1 MELKTV
7 RQPLAV
13 NETVYSGNGEI
24 PVDEDFVLP
33 DYYAEINK
41 LLKCKVE
48 GRITSKSVNTQ
59 SITVDGHLCIN
70 ILYCDKNG
78 QLHSFEQ
85 ISPISRS
92 FDTSCE
98 ITGAT
103 VEAALKTEYCNCR
116 VVTERKISVH
126 GALSICLKAI
136 QQKKY
141 DVVADITDDTLQ
153 IDRREFPALNS
164 IGSAEK
170 NLLIEEEL
178 VLSGGQP
185 PIDGILRYCASP
197 TVTEVKAVRNKAAV
211 KGNLAVT
218 VLYRCDKQCAVY
230 KCSVPFSQLLDI
242 SGMNEDCICTA
253 KAQLCYLEMTPR
265 KGEGEI
271 RSMMLNAKL
280 AISVQSYC
288 DDKIPVIID
297 AYSTEYELSMSKT
310 DMNIEKILGHIS
322 DTYMFKNTLEF
333 NDCEISNIID
343 SWTETEITGCTCRD
357 GEITVNAGV
366 NICILATNSDGTV
379 SFYEKKVDMVYKK
392 HTDFECAGNLK
403 CDSCFEPVSVS
414 FTLLSDCNVEYRI
427 EYRVNLSLRE
437 ENCLAMLTEISCDT
451 KTPKQKRQD
460 CSLIIYY
467 AESGE
472 RVWDIAKA
480 YNSDIMQ
487 MREINSLSSEVIDNN
502 KRILIPLF

>member
-48 GRITSKSVNTQ
+48 GRVTSKSINTQ
-59 SITVDGHLCIN
+59 SVTVDGHLCIN

-78 QLHSFEQ
+78 QLHSFEH
-85 ISPISRS
+85 ITPISRS
-92 FDTSCE
+92 FDTSVE

-103 VEAALKTEYCNCR
+103 VEAALKTEYANCR
-116 VVTERKISVH
+116 VVTERKVSVH
-126 GALSICLKAI
+126 GALSLSVKAV

-141 DVVADITDDTLQ
+141 DVVADITDNDIQ
-153 IDRREFPALNS
+153 IDRKEFPALNS
-164 IGSAEK
+164 IGNAEK
-170 NLLIEEEL
+170 NMLIEEEL
-178 VLSGGQP
+178 MLSPGQP
-185 PIDGILRYCASP
+185 PVEGVLRYCASP

-218 VLYRCDKQCAVY
+218 VLYRSGKQCAVY

-242 SGMNEDCICTA
+242 GGMNEDCICTA
-253 KAQLCYLEMTPR
+253 KAQLCYLEIAPA
-265 KGEGEI
+265 KGDGEI
-271 RSMMLNAKL
+271 RKMTLNAKL
-280 AISVQSYC
+280 ALCAQSYC

-297 AYSTEYELSMSKT
+297 AYSTDYELSMKKT
-310 DMNIEKILGHIS
+310 DMSIEKVLGHIS

-333 NDCEISNIID
+333 GDCDISNIID
-343 SWTETEITGCTCRD
+343 SWTEIDIIGCTYKD

-366 NICILATNSDGTV
+366 NICILAANSDERVG
-379 SFYEKKVDMVYKK
+379 FYEKKVDMVYKK
-392 HTDFECAGNLK
+392 HTDFDCSGRIK
-403 CDSCFEPVSVS
+403 CDTHFEPVSVS
-414 FTLLSDCNVEYRI
+414 FTLLSDSSVEYRI

-437 ENCLAMLTEISCDT
+437 ENCLAMLTEINCDS
-451 KTPKQKRQD
+451 KAPKVKRQD

-467 AESGE
+467 AQSGE
-472 RVWDIAKA
+472 RVWDIAKT
-480 YNSDIMQ
+480 YNSDVMQ
-487 MREINSLSSEVIDNN
+487 MREINSLTEDFIENN

>member
-13 NETVYSGNGEI
+13 NETVYTGNGEI

-41 LLKCKVE
+41 LLKCRVE

-78 QLHSFEQ
+78 QIHNYEQ

-103 VEAALKTEYCNCR
+103 IETCLKTEYANCR
-116 VVTERKISVH
+116 VVTERKVSVH
-126 GALSICLKAI
+126 GALSLSLKAVI
-136 QQKKY
+136 QKRY
-141 DVVADITDDTLQ
+141 DVVADITDDGIQ
-153 IDRREFPALNS
+153 IDRKELPALNS
-164 IGSAEK
+164 IGNAEK
-170 NLLIEEEL
+170 NMLIEEEL
-178 VLSGGQP
+178 VLSNGQP
-185 PIDGILRYCASP
+185 PIECILRYCASP

-211 KGNLAVT
+211 KGSLAVT
-218 VLYRCDKQCAVY
+218 VLYRSEKQCAVY
-230 KCSVPFSQLLDI
+230 KCTVPFSQLLDI
-242 SGMNEDCICTA
+242 GGMSEECICTA
-253 KAQLCYLEMTPR
+253 NATLCYLEITPR
-265 KGEGEI
+265 KGENEV

-280 AISVQSYC
+280 VLTAQSYC

-297 AYSTEYELSMSKT
+297 AYSTDYELTMKKT
-310 DMNIEKILGHIS
+310 DMCIEKVLGHIS

-333 NDCEISNIID
+333 NDCEINNIID
-343 SWTETEITGCTCRD
+343 SWTETEIQSCNCKD
-357 GEITVNAGV
+357 GEISVNASV
-366 NICILATNSDGTV
+366 TICILATDSEDKV
-379 SFYEKKVDMVYKK
+379 AFYEKKVDMVYKK
-392 HTDFECAGNLK
+392 QTEFECMGHIK
-403 CDSCFEPVSVS
+403 CDSHFDPVSVS
-414 FTLLSDCNVEYRI
+414 FTLLSDSSLEYRI
-427 EYRVNLSLRE
+427 EYRVNLALRE
-437 ENCLAMLTEISCDT
+437 ESNLAMLTEINCDSNAT
-451 KTPKQKRQD
+451 KNKRQD

-467 AESGE
+467 AETGE

-487 MREINSLSSEVIDNN
+487 MRVINSLSSDVIENN